1 MMINW
6 GFFVVKKLGFLEQI
20 VWADFV
26 EVWVD
31 FWKCVLCI
39 LDDFGKCW
47 CEWSDNYGFMQVK
60 CEHVLLH
67 TKCLISCLYEIFG
80 FDSLFLIC
88 FKSGGFNVRN
98 FLKLSWQ
105 IWVSCNA
112 WFLIN
117 YRKIVLGWN
126 FCGTLYTYRGIF
138 P

>member
-39 LDDFGKCW
+39 FDDFGKCG
-47 CEWSDNYGFMQVK
+47 CEWSDNYEFMQVK
-60 CEHVLLH
+60 FEHVLLH

-88 FKSGGFNVRN
+88 FKSGGFNVSKFSNNLSQPYNYRN
-98 FLKLSWQ
+98 FLKLS
-105 IWVSCNA
+105 
-112 WFLIN
+112 
-117 YRKIVLGWN
+117 
-126 FCGTLYTYRGIF
+126 
-138 P
+138 